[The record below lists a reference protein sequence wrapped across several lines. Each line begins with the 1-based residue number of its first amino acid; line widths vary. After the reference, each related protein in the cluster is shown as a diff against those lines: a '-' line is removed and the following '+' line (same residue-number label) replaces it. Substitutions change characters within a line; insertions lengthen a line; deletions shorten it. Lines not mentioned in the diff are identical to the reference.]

1 MRGVRSLWADR
12 LWRAGARLALRRL
25 WPARLLVPLAT
36 GVLATALALAPAG
49 VAAQA
54 GPWSGAGGP
63 GASPGPP
70 ALEAAL
76 AAMASTNAA
85 AEVARMAEAV
95 NALRLQNGQLPLKLQ
110 AQLTLAA
117 QQHADTMA
125 RSRTLSHVDPLG
137 TRPADR
143 MSAAGYQPCGG
154 GENVAFGLLQ
164 TVDDI
169 ARGWYDSPAHREI
182 LLSAQAREM
191 GIGRSQTPDGLVY
204 WALEVGLRPAVAPI
218 VINAEAAATTTSDVT
233 VYVYPE
239 VSDSCWGPARPIV
252 QVTLSN
258 DADFATAQTFPYSPT
273 LPWTLAPGEGVRT
286 VYARLQDSSGQIV
299 EAQDDILVSSAA
311 PPPSTASDLSP
322 PVQTLTFVGPA
333 GVPVQLTLYRVRYL
347 VPPGAALTAPPCA
360 ACAGGIGALVGGA
373 LPGVA
378 PLLPPPGGSCPLS
391 GAC

>member
-1 MRGVRSLWADR
+1 MRAVAPLATSAQWE
-12 LWRAGARLALRRL
+12 AGGAPARRRR
-25 WPARLLVPLAT
+25 WPARPLAP
-36 GVLATALALAPAG
+36 LAVVALAAGLALAPAG
-49 VAAQA
+49 AAAQA
-54 GPWSGAGGP
+54 GPWGGTGGLGLTP
-63 GASPGPP
+63 GTP
-70 ALEAAL
+70 APDAAP
-76 AAMASTNAA
+76 AAMASVTAA
-85 AEVARMAEAV
+85 REVARMAEAV

-117 QQHADTMA
+117 QQHAEEMA
-125 RSRTLSHVDPLG
+125 QSRTLSHVG
-137 TRPADR
+137 AFGSRPADR
-143 MSAAGYQPCGG
+143 MRAAGYQACGG

-218 VINAEAAATTTSDVT
+218 VINAEAAATPTSDVT

-239 VSDSCWGPARPIV
+239 VGDSCWGPTRPIV

-286 VYARLQDSSGQIV
+286 VYARLQDSSGRIV

-311 PPPSTASDLSP
+311 PPPSTASELSP
-322 PVQTLTFVGPA
+322 PVQTLTLVGPD
-333 GVPVQLTLYRVRYL
+333 GTPVQLTLYRVSYV
-347 VPPGAALTAPPCA
+347 VPPGAALPAPPCVG
-360 ACAGGIGALVGGA
+360 CWGGPGA
-373 LPGVA
+373 LPGSA
-378 PLLPPPGGSCPLS
+378 PLLPPPGPPGGSCPFP